1 MKVIFFDIDG
11 VLNCTDTQNPRKF
24 PYIIDARLLR
34 RFKRLLKVCKAKG
47 VLASSWRVDP
57 IGLLAAKHFGVP
69 FIDVCPDMPSE
80 PRCVEIR
87 AWLLEHPEVA
97 RYAVIDDEDDGL
109 DDMPLF
115 QPSRQTGLTP
125 EIAKGVARY
134 LAGQTDEVMRANA
147 LVRIG
152 QNIHALFKRDKS

>member
-1 MKVIFFDIDG
+1 MKVIFFDIAG
-11 VLNCTDTQNPRKF
+11 VLNCTDTPNPRKF

-125 EIAKGVARY
+125 QIAKGVARY

>member
-11 VLNCTDTQNPRKF
+11 VLNCTDTPNPRKF

-34 RFKRLLKVCKAKG
+34 RFKRLLKQCKAKG

-57 IGLLAAKHFGVP
+57 IGLLAAKHFNVP

-87 AWLLEHPEVA
+87 AWLLEHSEVA

-125 EIAKGVARY
+125 QIAKGVARY